1 MAPVTLSPGAAP
13 IAEPERAMTTTLSE
27 AESKKLLATYGLP
40 VLDERIVKTASAAVE
55 ASVAI
60 GYPCVIKLCGDGIAH
75 KTERNLV
82 RLSLGNAGEVDR
94 AAHELLAQANDD
106 DGDVELLLAPMIRAT
121 REFIVG
127 ADRTGDFGPVV
138 MVGVGGI
145 FAEVLED
152 VVFRLLPAEQHE
164 LSAML
169 DDLETQ
175 AMLGEFRGEP
185 AVDRSQ
191 LLTVINAVGSAMID
205 RIDIESIDI
214 NPVLI
219 ANGQAV
225 AVDALVALTA

>member
-1 MAPVTLSPGAAP
+1 
-13 IAEPERAMTTTLSE
+13 MTTTLSE

-40 VLDERIVKTASAAVE
+40 VLDERTVKTAAGSVE
-55 ASVAI
+55 ASDAI
-60 GYPCVIKLCGDGIAH
+60 GYPCVLKLCGDGIAH

-82 RLSLGNAGEVDR
+82 RLSLGSAAEVDR
-94 AAHELLAQANDD
+94 AAQELLGQATDD

-145 FAEVLED
+145 FAEALED
-152 VVFRLLPAEQHE
+152 VVFRLLPAEEHE
-164 LSAML
+164 LNAML
-169 DDLETQ
+169 DDLDTQ

-191 LLTVINAVGSAMID
+191 LLAVIEAVGSAMID
-205 RIDIESIDI
+205 RADIESIDI

-219 ANGQAV
+219 ADGQAV
-225 AVDALVALTA
+225 AVDALVAVRS

>member
-1 MAPVTLSPGAAP
+1 
-13 IAEPERAMTTTLSE
+13 MTTTLSE

-75 KTERNLV
+75 KTELNLV

-127 ADRTGDFGPVV
+127 ADRTGAFGPVV

>member
-1 MAPVTLSPGAAP
+1 
-13 IAEPERAMTTTLSE
+13 MTTTLSE

-191 LLTVINAVGSAMID
+191 LLTVINAVGNAMID

>member
-1 MAPVTLSPGAAP
+1 
-13 IAEPERAMTTTLSE
+13 MTTTLSE

-121 REFIVG
+121 QEFIVG

-191 LLTVINAVGSAMID
+191 LVTVINAVGSAMID

>member
-1 MAPVTLSPGAAP
+1 
-13 IAEPERAMTTTLSE
+13 MTTTLSE

-191 LLTVINAVGSAMID
+191 LLTVINAVGRAMID

>member
-1 MAPVTLSPGAAP
+1 
-13 IAEPERAMTTTLSE
+13 MTTTLSE

>member
-1 MAPVTLSPGAAP
+1 
-13 IAEPERAMTTTLSE
+13 MTTTLSE

-40 VLDERIVKTASAAVE
+40 ILDERTVKTAPAAVE
-55 ASVAI
+55 ASDAI
-60 GYPCVIKLCGDGIAH
+60 GYPCVLKLCGNGIAH

-82 RLSLGNAGEVDR
+82 RLSLGSAAEVDR
-94 AAHELLAQANDD
+94 AARELLGQATTG

-145 FAEVLED
+145 FAEALED

-164 LSAML
+164 LDAML
-169 DDLETQ
+169 DDLDTQ

-191 LLTVINAVGSAMID
+191 LLAVIQAVGSAMID
-205 RIDIESIDI
+205 RDDIESIDI

-219 ANGQAV
+219 ADGKAV
-225 AVDALVALTA
+225 AVDALVAVTS

>member
-1 MAPVTLSPGAAP
+1 
-13 IAEPERAMTTTLSE
+13 MTTTLSE

-94 AAHELLAQANDD
+94 AAHELLAQANGD